1 MGWFKSFLGLCV
13 VLAIIICGV
22 IVAMSNP
29 GMVQVKLPIWVSPEV
44 RLGTLLIVSLLAG
57 AVLGVFANTWVT
69 WRLSMQKKSLQKQLD
84 QALKR
89 FEQLQ

>member
-13 VLAIIICGV
+13 VLAIVICGV

-29 GMVQVKLPIWVSPEV
+29 GMVQVKLPIWASPEL
-44 RLGTLLIVSLLAG
+44 RLGTLIILTLLCG
-57 AVLGVFANTWVT
+57 VLLGVFANTWAT
-69 WRLSMQKKSLQKQLD
+69 WKLSLRNKSLQKQLD